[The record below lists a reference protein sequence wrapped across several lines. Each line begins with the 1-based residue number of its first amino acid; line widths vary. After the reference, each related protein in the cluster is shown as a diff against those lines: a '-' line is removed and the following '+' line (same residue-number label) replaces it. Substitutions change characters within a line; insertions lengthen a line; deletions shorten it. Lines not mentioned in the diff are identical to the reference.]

1 MWRSLKYGQGSREME
16 NDDRRQIHGETA
28 RGNMQA
34 SGETES
40 ALMESLRRRRDR
52 RVFKLSKREMETL
65 LQPPVCQP
73 ATESE
78 RSCSVGHSEFNL
90 CSVGSSD
97 FVRLN
102 PRPYLSTLSVD
113 R

>member
-1 MWRSLKYGQGSREME
+1 MMMTADIWRDSERQQPDK
-16 NDDRRQIHGETA
+16 RR
-28 RGNMQA
+28 
-34 SGETES
+34 ETES
-40 ALMESLRRRRDR
+40 ALMESLRRRPDR

-65 LQPPVCQP
+65 RQPPVCQP
-73 ATESE
+73 TTESE
-78 RSCSVGHSEFNL
+78 RSCPFGHSEFNL

-102 PRPYLSTLSVD
+102 PGPYLSTLSVD